1 MSDPDPKNDSDHAE
15 HGSDGP
21 TDLTGPKGPAG
32 HVSGFVALLGVPNVG
47 KSTLLNR
54 LMGSK
59 LAIVTPKPQTTRDRI
74 LGVLTGPPGQIV
86 LLDTPGVH
94 KPDRSL
100 NTYMVQQALATLA
113 DADVAVLVVDAVAS
127 TRGRG
132 GRADRAVEQDL
143 ARRAEE
149 QGVALIVCLNK
160 VDALADKEKLLP
172 LMERWSAARAVVPT
186 SALHGDGVERLTD
199 EIWPCLP
206 EGPAYFDGDELTDRS
221 LRWLAAETIREQVFL
236 LTRQEVPYASA
247 VRVERYVEREDRGDV
262 VIEALIY
269 VERDSQKGI
278 VVGKG
283 GSRIKE
289 IGMASRQAL
298 SEFLECPVH
307 VKLRV
312 IVMPDWS
319 RSAAGMRRVGYEE

>member
-1 MSDPDPKNDSDHAE
+1 MSDQSPKNE
-15 HGSDGP
+15 HEGGP
-21 TDLTGPKGPAG
+21 EGHEGHDDPAG
-32 HVSGFVALLGVPNVG
+32 GPGDHEGHVAGFVALLGLPNVG

-100 NTYMVQQALATLA
+100 NDYMVRQALAILA
-113 DADVAVLVVDAVAS
+113 DADVAVLVVDAAAA

-132 GRADRAVEQDL
+132 DRAVERDL
-143 ARRAEE
+143 ARRADEKN
-149 QGVALIVCLNK
+149 VHLIVCLNK
-160 VDALADKEKLLP
+160 VDAVADKDKLLP
-172 LMERWSAARAVVPT
+172 LIEQWSSARAVVPI
-186 SALHGDGVERLTD
+186 SALRGDGVDKLTD
-199 EIWPCLP
+199 VIWSCLP
-206 EGPAYFDGDELTDRS
+206 EGPPYFDGDELTDRS
-221 LRWLAAETIREQVFL
+221 MRWLAAETIREQVFL
-236 LTRQEVPYASA
+236 RMRQEVPYSTA
-247 VRVERYVEREDRGDV
+247 VRVEQYLEREDRGDV

-278 VVGKG
+278 IVGKG

-289 IGMASRQAL
+289 IGIASREAL

-312 IVMPDWS
+312 LLMPDWS
-319 RSAAGMRRVGYEE
+319 RSAAGMRRVGYVDE

>member
-1 MSDPDPKNDSDHAE
+1 MSDPSPNNEQNGGPGDH
-15 HGSDGP
+15 DR
-21 TDLTGPKGPAG
+21 
-32 HVSGFVALLGVPNVG
+32 HVAGFVALLGVPNVG

-54 LMGSK
+54 LLGSK

-94 KPDRSL
+94 QPDRSL
-100 NTYMVQQALATLA
+100 NTYMVRQALATLA
-113 DADVAVLVVDAVAS
+113 DADVAVLVVDAAAA

-132 GRADRAVEQDL
+132 AHAVEQDL

-149 QGVALIVCLNK
+149 RGVALIVCLNK
-160 VDALADKEKLLP
+160 VDLVANKEQLLP
-172 LMERWSAARAVVPT
+172 LIERWSTARAVVPL
-186 SALHGDGVERLTD
+186 SALRGDGVDQLTD

-206 EGPAYFDGDELTDRS
+206 EGPAYFDGDDLTDRS

-236 LTRQEVPYASA
+236 RTRQEVPYSTA
-247 VRVERYVEREDRGDV
+247 VRVERYLERADRGDV

-289 IGMASRQAL
+289 IGIAAREAL

-312 IVMPDWS
+312 IVEPDWS

>member
-1 MSDPDPKNDSDHAE
+1 MSDPSPKNEPDGGSEDH
-15 HGSDGP
+15 DGR
-21 TDLTGPKGPAG
+21 DGRDG
-32 HVSGFVALLGVPNVG
+32 HVAGFVALLGVPNVG

-74 LGVLTGPPGQIV
+74 LGVLTGPLGQIV

-94 KPDRSL
+94 EPDRSL
-100 NTYMVQQALATLA
+100 NTYMVRQALATLA
-113 DADVAVLVVDAVAS
+113 DADVAVLVVDAT
-127 TRGRG
+127 TRGR
-132 GRADRAVEQDL
+132 RNHEVEEDL

-149 QGVALIVCLNK
+149 RGVALIVCLNK
-160 VDALADKEKLLP
+160 VDAVADKEQLLP
-172 LMERWSAARAVVPT
+172 LMERWSGARAVVPI
-186 SALHGDGVERLTD
+186 SALHGDGVDQLTD

-206 EGPAYFDGDELTDRS
+206 EGPAYFDGDDLTDRS

-236 LTRQEVPYASA
+236 RTRQEVPYATA
-247 VRVERYVEREDRGDV
+247 VRVERYLERADRGDV

-289 IGMASRQAL
+289 IGMAAREAL
-298 SEFLECPVH
+298 SESLGCPVH

-319 RSAAGMRRVGYEE
+319 RSAAGMRRVGYEP

>member
-1 MSDPDPKNDSDHAE
+1 MSDTSPKNDSE
-15 HGSDGP
+15 SGPDGG
-21 TDLTGPKGPAG
+21 DG
-32 HVSGFVALLGVPNVG
+32 HVSGFVALLGVPNAG
-47 KSTLLNR
+47 KSTLLNQ

-74 LGVLTGPPGQIV
+74 LGVLTGPLGQIV

-94 KPDRSL
+94 EPDRPL
-100 NTYMVQQALATLA
+100 HKYMVNQALATLS
-113 DADVAVLVVDAVAS
+113 DADVAVLVVDAAAT

-132 GRADRAVEQDL
+132 SAKVEQDL

-160 VDALADKEKLLP
+160 VDLVPDKEKLLP
-172 LMERWSAARAVVPT
+172 LIERWSSARAVVPI
-186 SALHGDGVERLTD
+186 SALRGNGVDRLTD

-206 EGPAYFDGDELTDRS
+206 EGPAYFDGDDLTDRS

-236 LTRQEVPYASA
+236 RTRQEVPYSTA
-247 VRVERYVEREDRGDV
+247 VRVERYLEREDRGDV
-262 VIEALIY
+262 IIEALIY

-289 IGMASRQAL
+289 IGISAREAL
-298 SEFLECPVH
+298 SEFLERPVH

>member
-1 MSDPDPKNDSDHAE
+1 MSEDSNKRRP
-15 HGSDGP
+15 GSAPPVDSR
-21 TDLTGPKGPAG
+21 DSS
-32 HVSGFVALLGVPNVG
+32 HVAGFVALLGAPNVG

-74 LGVLTGPPGQIV
+74 LGVLTSPGGQIV

-94 KPDRSL
+94 RPDRSL
-100 NTYMVQQALATLA
+100 SSYMVKQALATIS
-113 DADVAVLVVDAVAS
+113 DADLVVLVVDAAAS
-127 TRGRG
+127 SRRRGVG
-132 GRADRAVEQDL
+132 EVERDI

-149 QGVALIVCLNK
+149 RGVALVVAINK
-160 VDALADKEKLLP
+160 VDLLADKAQLLP
-172 LMERWSAARAVVPT
+172 LMECWSHAKAVVPI
-186 SALHGDGVERLTD
+186 SALLGDGVDSLLG
-199 EIWPCLP
+199 EIWPRLP

-236 LTRQEVPYASA
+236 CTRKEVPYSTA
-247 VRVERYVEREDRGDV
+247 VRVERYLERLHKGDV
-262 VIEALIY
+262 VIEAVIY

-283 GSRIKE
+283 GARIKE
-289 IGMASRQAL
+289 IGVAARESLAEL
-298 SEFLECPVH
+298 LEVPVH

-312 IVMPDWS
+312 VVMPNWS
-319 RSAAGMRRVGYEE
+319 RSVAGMRRVGYEQ

>member
-1 MSDPDPKNDSDHAE
+1 MSESTSKIDSGGHDR
-15 HGSDGP
+15 
-21 TDLTGPKGPAG
+21 

-74 LGVLTGPPGQIV
+74 LGVLTGERGQIV

-94 KPDRSL
+94 QPDRSL
-100 NTYMVQQALATLA
+100 NTYMVRQALATLA
-113 DADVAVLVVDAVAS
+113 DADVAVLVVDAAAA

-132 GRADRAVEQDL
+132 DHDVEQDL

-149 QGVALIVCLNK
+149 RGVALIVCLNK
-160 VDALADKEKLLP
+160 ADAVADKGKLLP
-172 LMERWSAARAVVPT
+172 LMERWSTARAVVPT
-186 SALHGDGVERLTD
+186 SALHGDGVARLLD

-221 LRWLAAETIREQVFL
+221 LRWLAAETIREQVFIQ
-236 LTRQEVPYASA
+236 TRQEVPYSTA

-278 VVGKG
+278 VVGRG

-289 IGMASRQAL
+289 IGIAARKAL
-298 SEFLECPVH
+298 SEFLERPVH

-312 IVMPDWS
+312 VVVANWS
-319 RSAAGMRRVGYEE
+319 HSAAGMRRVGYED

>member
-1 MSDPDPKNDSDHAE
+1 MKNAP
-15 HGSDGP
+15 GSGP
-21 TDLTGPKGPAG
+21 VESEGGAGGPGASEG
-32 HVSGFVALLGVPNVG
+32 HVAGFVALLGVPNVG

-74 LGVLTGPPGQIV
+74 LGVLTGPLGQIV

-94 KPDRSL
+94 EPDRSL
-100 NTYMVQQALATLA
+100 NTYMVRQALATLA
-113 DADVAVLVVDAVAS
+113 DADVAVLVVDAAS
-127 TRGRG
+127 TKGRRGARE
-132 GRADRAVEQDL
+132 VEQDL

-149 QGVALIVCLNK
+149 RGVPLLVALNK
-160 VDALADKEKLLP
+160 VDAVTDKARLLP
-172 LMERWSAARAVVPT
+172 LMEQWAPARAVVPI
-186 SALHGDGVERLTD
+186 SALHGDGVDSLLD

-236 LTRQEVPYASA
+236 QTRQEVPYATA
-247 VRVERYVEREDRGDV
+247 VRVERYVERADRGDL
-262 VIEALIY
+262 VIEAVVY

-289 IGMASRQAL
+289 IGIAARESL
-298 SEFLECPVH
+298 SAFLELPVH

-312 IVMPDWS
+312 MVMPNWS